1 MSFIMTFSMRR
12 IFFSHC
18 LTKKDHPQWIS
29 SSKSC
34 RISQYILRPHLR
46 YKLSHPPRNKAQIR
60 SSNQPNTISQYRFI
74 GPELYISITCHKSAM

>member
-1 MSFIMTFSMRR
+1 MSFIMTFSMRT

-18 LTKKDHPQWIS
+18 LTKK
-29 SSKSC
+29 K
-34 RISQYILRPHLR
+34 RPSAMDFQFQELQTLR

-74 GPELYISITCHKSAM
+74 GLELDINITCHKSAM